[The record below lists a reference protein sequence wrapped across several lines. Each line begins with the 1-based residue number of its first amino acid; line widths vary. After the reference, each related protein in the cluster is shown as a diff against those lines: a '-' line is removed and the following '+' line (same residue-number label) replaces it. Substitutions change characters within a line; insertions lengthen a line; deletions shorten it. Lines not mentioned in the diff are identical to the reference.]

1 KSIHIWKSD
10 LEKFKKKLG
19 GQILNAKKLKITPQK
34 PIEYMVNVDGLLA
47 RTQKTI
53 HYKISDSIKLIT
65 G

>member
-1 KSIHIWKSD
+1 MIHVWKGD
-10 LEKFKKKLG
+10 IEKFKEKFG
-19 GQILNAKKLKITPQK
+19 VQILNAKRLKITPRK
-34 PIEYMVNVDGLLA
+34 SFEYMVNIDGMLA